1 MRITENLLSSRTLN
15 DIQNVLRKYSDLN
28 SQLTS
33 GKKVR
38 YPSDNAAVA
47 TRISNLDSRLR
58 EVERYKTNVETAQNY
73 VNMYDTALQE
83 VSSIYLRIKELA
95 VRGAN
100 DTLSDDDRVAI
111 TEELDKINTQLIS
124 IANTEISGNYIF
136 GGAKNNQKVV
146 EIDSNGNFKITVPP
160 QANIRQKISV
170 GGQDIEYGKT
180 VYDVFVTD
188 SGASI
193 FGIVNRLSQAI
204 ESGDNTSIQNELGN
218 IEEIQA
224 KSLNNLAEVGATQ
237 RVLEMTSNRME
248 DFNTFSTEFL
258 SNEADADMA
267 QVVMELATQ
276 QNVLQ
281 AALKA
286 AGNIIPPTLAD
297 FL

>member
-15 DIQNVLRKYSDLN
+15 DIQDVLRKYSDLN

-58 EVERYKTNVETAQNY
+58 EIERYKTNVETAQNY

-83 VSSIYLRIKELA
+83 VSSIYLRVKELA

-100 DTLSDDDRVAI
+100 DTLTKEDKVAI
-111 TEELDKINTQLIS
+111 SEELNKINTQLVS
-124 IANTEISGNYIF
+124 IANTEISGNYVF

-146 EIDSNGNFKITVPP
+146 EIDSEGNFKIIMPP
-160 QANIRQKISV
+160 EANIRQKISV

-180 VYDVFVTD
+180 VYDAFVTD
-188 SGASI
+188 YGASI
-193 FGIVNRLSQAI
+193 FAIVKRLSNAI
-204 ESGDNTSIQNELGN
+204 EAGDYTSLQSEMENV
-218 IEEIQA
+218 EEIQ
-224 KSLNNLAEVGATQ
+224 NNVLKNLTEVGATQ

-248 DFNTFSTEFL
+248 EFKSFSTEFL

>member
-1 MRITENLLSSRTLN
+1 MRITENLLSIRTLS

-38 YPSDNAAVA
+38 YPSDNASVA

-58 EVERYKTNVETAQNY
+58 EIERYKTNVETAQNY
-73 VNMYDTALQE
+73 VNMYDTTLQE

-100 DTLSDDDRVAI
+100 DTLTNEDRVAI
-111 TEELDKINTQLIS
+111 AEELNKINEQLVS
-124 IANTEISGNYIF
+124 IANTEISGNYVF

-146 EIDSNGNFKITVPP
+146 EIDSNGDFKIKVPP
-160 QANIRQKISV
+160 QANIRHKISV

-180 VYDVFVTD
+180 VYDAFVTD

-193 FGIVNRLSQAI
+193 FGVVKRLSDAI
-204 ESGDNTSIQNELGN
+204 ESGNNTSIQTELGN

-224 KSLNNLAEVGATQ
+224 KTLNNLAEIGATQ

-248 DFNTFSTEFL
+248 DFKFFSTEFL
-258 SNEADADMA
+258 SNEADADIA
-267 QVVMELATQ
+267 QVVMELAMQ

>member
-15 DIQNVLRKYSDLN
+15 DIQDVLRKYSDLN

-58 EVERYKTNVETAQNY
+58 EIERYKTNVETAQNY
-73 VNMYDTALQE
+73 VNMYDTTLQE
-83 VSSIYLRIKELA
+83 VSSIYLRIRELA
-95 VRGAN
+95 ERGKN
-100 DTLSDDDRVAI
+100 ITLSENDRVAI
-111 TEELDKINTQLIS
+111 SEELNKINTQLVS
-124 IANTEISGNYIF
+124 IANTEISGNYVF

-146 EIDSNGNFKITVPP
+146 EIDSEGNFKIIMPP
-160 QANIRQKISV
+160 EANIRQKISV

-180 VYDVFVTD
+180 VYDAFVTD
-188 SGASI
+188 YGASI
-193 FGIVNRLSQAI
+193 FAIVKRLSNAI
-204 ESGDNTSIQNELGN
+204 EAGDYTSLQSEMENV
-218 IEEIQA
+218 EEIQ
-224 KSLNNLAEVGATQ
+224 NNVLKNLTEVGATQ

-248 DFNTFSTEFL
+248 EFKSFSTEFL

>member
-1 MRITENLLSSRTLN
+1 MRITENLLSSRTLG

-58 EVERYKTNVETAQNY
+58 EIERYKTNVETAQNY

-83 VSSIYLRIKELA
+83 VSSIYLRVKELA

-100 DTLSDDDRVAI
+100 GTLSDDDRVAI
-111 TEELDKINTQLIS
+111 TEELNKINTQLVS
-124 IANTEISGNYIF
+124 IANTEISGNYVF
-136 GGAKNNQKVV
+136 GGAKSDQKVV
-146 EIDSNGNFKITVPP
+146 EIDSNGDFKIKVPP
-160 QANIRQKISV
+160 EANIRRKISV
-170 GGQDIEYGKT
+170 GGQDIEYGRT
-180 VYDVFVTD
+180 VYDAFVTD
-188 SGASI
+188 SGASV
-193 FGIVNRLSQAI
+193 FGIVKRLSQAI

-218 IEEIQA
+218 IEEIQS
-224 KSLNNLAEVGATQ
+224 KVLKNVAEVGATQ

-258 SNEADADMA
+258 SNEADADIA

>member
-1 MRITENLLSSRTLN
+1 
-15 DIQNVLRKYSDLN
+15 
-28 SQLTS
+28 
-33 GKKVR
+33 
-38 YPSDNAAVA
+38 
-47 TRISNLDSRLR
+47 LR
-58 EVERYKTNVETAQNY
+58 EIERYKTNVETAQNY

-83 VSSIYLRIKELA
+83 VSSIYLRIRELA
-95 VRGAN
+95 ERGKN
-100 DTLSDDDRVAI
+100 ITLSENDRVAI
-111 TEELDKINTQLIS
+111 SEELDKINTQLVS
-124 IANTEISGNYIF
+124 IANTEISGNYVF

-146 EIDSNGNFKITVPP
+146 EIDSEGNFKIIMPP
-160 QANIRQKISV
+160 EANIRQKISV

-180 VYDVFVTD
+180 VYDAFVTD
-188 SGASI
+188 YGASI
-193 FGIVNRLSQAI
+193 FAIVKRLSNAI
-204 ESGDNTSIQNELGN
+204 EAGDYTSLQSEMENV
-218 IEEIQA
+218 EEIQ
-224 KSLNNLAEVGATQ
+224 NNVLKNLTEVGATQ

-248 DFNTFSTEFL
+248 EFKSFSTEFL

>member
-58 EVERYKTNVETAQNY
+58 EIERYKTSVGTAQNY

-83 VSSIYLRIKELA
+83 VSSIYLRVKELA

-100 DTLSDDDRVAI
+100 DTLSEDDRVAI
-111 TEELDKINTQLIS
+111 TEELDKINTQLVS

-136 GGAKNNQKVV
+136 GGAKNKQKVV
-146 EIDSNGNFKITVPP
+146 EIDNNGDFKITVPP

-193 FGIVNRLSQAI
+193 FGIVKRLSQAI
-204 ESGDNTSIQNELGN
+204 ESGDNSSIQSELGN
-218 IEEIQA
+218 IEEIQG
-224 KSLNNLAEVGATQ
+224 KSLKNLAEVGATQ

-248 DFNTFSTEFL
+248 EFNTFSTEFL
-258 SNEADADMA
+258 SNEADADIA

>member
-15 DIQNVLRKYSDLN
+15 DIQDVLRKYSDLN

-38 YPSDNAAVA
+38 SPSDNAAVA

-58 EVERYKTNVETAQNY
+58 EIERYKTNVETAQNY

-83 VSSIYLRIKELA
+83 VSSIYLRIRELA
-95 VRGAN
+95 ERGKN
-100 DTLSDDDRVAI
+100 ITLSENDRVAI
-111 TEELDKINTQLIS
+111 SEELDKINTQLVS
-124 IANTEISGNYIF
+124 IANTEISGNYVF

-146 EIDSNGNFKITVPP
+146 EIDSEGNFKIIMPP
-160 QANIRQKISV
+160 EANIRQKISV

-180 VYDVFVTD
+180 VYDAFVTD
-188 SGASI
+188 YGASI
-193 FGIVNRLSQAI
+193 FAIVKRLSNAI
-204 ESGDNTSIQNELGN
+204 EAGDYTSLQSEMENV
-218 IEEIQA
+218 EEIQ
-224 KSLNNLAEVGATQ
+224 NNVLKNLTEVGATQ

-248 DFNTFSTEFL
+248 EFKSFSTEFL

>member
-15 DIQNVLRKYSDLN
+15 DIQDVLRKYSDLN

-58 EVERYKTNVETAQNY
+58 EIERYKTNVETAQNY

-83 VSSIYLRIKELA
+83 VSSIYLRIRELA
-95 VRGAN
+95 ERGKN
-100 DTLSDDDRVAI
+100 ITLSENDRVAI
-111 TEELDKINTQLIS
+111 SEELDKINTQLVS
-124 IANTEISGNYIF
+124 IANTEISGNYVF

-146 EIDSNGNFKITVPP
+146 EIDSEGNFKIIMPP
-160 QANIRQKISV
+160 EANIRQKISV

-180 VYDVFVTD
+180 VYDAFVTD
-188 SGASI
+188 YGASI
-193 FGIVNRLSQAI
+193 FAIVKRLSNAI
-204 ESGDNTSIQNELGN
+204 EAGDYTSLQSEMENV
-218 IEEIQA
+218 EEIQ
-224 KSLNNLAEVGATQ
+224 NNVLKNLTEVGATQ

-248 DFNTFSTEFL
+248 EFKSFSTEFL